1 MSNTPRDARRTV
13 AARDSSH
20 GADNRAAAAPAI
32 ESPSSRRVE
41 VIADETDLTTTAH
54 SLGETEFAEAS
65 DADLLSADV
74 EPSLMDQQLLTD
86 PGAAAGPSD
95 SWEDPVEDGDEVYS
109 PPSDPVVTAGPH
121 GETRVLGGF
130 SPDAIEGRAPLHSS
144 DGQIGDEAI
153 ADAVRAALRQ
163 DAATID
169 LQVDVEVEAGIVRLL
184 GAVSGMEDA
193 DNAEAVAGRVPGVIG
208 VVEELQVAGV

>member
-1 MSNTPRDARRTV
+1 M
-13 AARDSSH
+13 
-20 GADNRAAAAPAI
+20 
-32 ESPSSRRVE
+32 
-41 VIADETDLTTTAH
+41 IA
-54 SLGETEFAEAS
+54 GRIR
-65 DADLLSADV
+65 
-74 EPSLMDQQLLTD
+74 P
-86 PGAAAGPSD
+86 
-95 SWEDPVEDGDEVYS
+95 EDGDEVYS

-130 SPDAIEGRAPLHSS
+130 SPDAIEGELHSS

-163 DAATID
+163 DAATTD

-193 DNAEAVAGRVPGVIG
+193 DNAEAVGPG
-208 VVEELQVAGV
+208 ASRA